1 AITQWTWSEFK
12 ALSGSRKIAGK
23 TLDRLKKLIWLAAQ
37 GVKNELADVRPIIPG
52 AGITGGSDIKNRS
65 ETFTECRVVMKH
77 VLYCKTGL
85 KAMYFVQ
92 I

>member
-1 AITQWTWSEFK
+1 M
-12 ALSGSRKIAGK
+12 
-23 TLDRLKKLIWLAAQ
+23 
-37 GVKNELADVRPIIPG
+37 KNELADVRPIIPG

>member
-1 AITQWTWSEFK
+1 M
-12 ALSGSRKIAGK
+12 
-23 TLDRLKKLIWLAAQ
+23 
-37 GVKNELADVRPIIPG
+37 KNELADVRPIIPG

-65 ETFTECRVVMKH
+65 ETFTECRGVMKH